1 MTYRSFKYK
10 IYFSTLYQHQR
21 PKRHN
26 TYKQQ
31 AFFKVTIRTTTNEFS
46 HSDTTLLPLAKL
58 SKFKKK
64 TQTNFGLEP
73 FRLLLHQ
80 LLPQRLARLL
90 KRPAHPPPQD
100 DAVAIRPVLYRV
112 VDPLYQLLAF
122 NGVTE
127 EVGAAFGAVLQ
138 AVFQQAAVI
147 KGG

>member
-64 TQTNFGLEP
+64 LKQTSVSSLFASSFTSCCLSALLASSSVLLILHHKMTLLQSGQSSIASSTHSISSSPSTVWRKKSVRHSEQ
-73 FRLLLHQ
+73 FCRQSSSKRLL
-80 LLPQRLARLL
+80 
-90 KRPAHPPPQD
+90 
-100 DAVAIRPVLYRV
+100 
-112 VDPLYQLLAF
+112 
-122 NGVTE
+122 
-127 EVGAAFGAVLQ
+127 
-138 AVFQQAAVI
+138 
-147 KGG
+147 